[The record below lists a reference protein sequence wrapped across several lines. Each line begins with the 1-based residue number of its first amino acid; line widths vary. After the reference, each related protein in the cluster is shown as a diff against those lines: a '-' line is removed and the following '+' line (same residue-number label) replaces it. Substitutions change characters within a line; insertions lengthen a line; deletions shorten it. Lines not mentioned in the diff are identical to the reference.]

1 MHILAA
7 RRRIDV
13 LLEVENIVVKYGEI
27 SALRNVSLQVREGAV
42 TTLIGANG
50 AGKTTLLKAI
60 SCMHA
65 PSSGIIRFQG
75 NDITK
80 KHAEDVVKLGISQ
93 CPEGRKVFP
102 RQSIEENLRAGAFV
116 RKDKKGI
123 EEDIEKYFNQ
133 FPRLRERRN
142 QKAGSLSGGEQ
153 QMLAICRA
161 LMSRPKL
168 LLLDEPSMGLAP
180 LVVAEVFEIIKDLK
194 NQGMTI
200 LLVEQNAKQALK
212 IADYGYILEV
222 GKIVMADDATSL
234 LKSESVKKAYL
245 GG

>member
-1 MHILAA
+1 M
-7 RRRIDV
+7 

-27 SALRNVSLQVREGAV
+27 SALKEVSLEVREGAV

-60 SCMHA
+60 SCVH
-65 PSSGIIRFQG
+65 PPVSGIIKFQG
-75 NDITK
+75 EEITK
-80 KHAEDVVKLGISQ
+80 KRTEEVVRLGISQ

-102 RQSIEENLRAGAFV
+102 RQTIEENLRAGAFV
-116 RKDKKGI
+116 RNDRKGI
-123 EEDIEKYFNQ
+123 NDDIEKYFNR

-180 LVVAEVFEIIKDLK
+180 LVVKEVFEIIKELK
-194 NQGMTI
+194 EEGMTI

-222 GKIVMADDATSL
+222 GSIVMADEAATL
-234 LKSESVKKAYL
+234 LNSETVKKAYL

>member
-1 MHILAA
+1 M
-7 RRRIDV
+7 

-102 RQSIEENLRAGAFV
+102 RAV
-116 RKDKKGI
+116 D
-123 EEDIEKYFNQ
+123 
-133 FPRLRERRN
+133 
-142 QKAGSLSGGEQ
+142 
-153 QMLAICRA
+153 
-161 LMSRPKL
+161 
-168 LLLDEPSMGLAP
+168 
-180 LVVAEVFEIIKDLK
+180 
-194 NQGMTI
+194 
-200 LLVEQNAKQALK
+200 
-212 IADYGYILEV
+212 
-222 GKIVMADDATSL
+222 
-234 LKSESVKKAYL
+234 
-245 GG
+245 

>member
-1 MHILAA
+1 M
-7 RRRIDV
+7 
-13 LLEVENIVVKYGEI
+13 LLEVENMVVKYGEI
-27 SALRNVSLQVREGAV
+27 AALKNVSMQVKEGAV

-50 AGKTTLLKAI
+50 AGKTTMLKAI
-60 SCMHA
+60 SCVHA
-65 PSSGIIRFQG
+65 PASGTIRFQG
-75 NDITK
+75 ENITK
-80 KHAEDVVKLGISQ
+80 KRTEEVVKLGISQ
-93 CPEGRKVFP
+93 CPEGRKIFP
-102 RQSIEENLRAGAFV
+102 RQTIEENLRAGAFV
-116 RKDKKGI
+116 RKDSKGI
-123 EEDIEKYFNQ
+123 QEDIEKYFRQ

-180 LVVAEVFEIIKDLK
+180 LVVAEVFEIIKELK
-194 NQGMTI
+194 QEGMTI

-222 GKIVMADDATSL
+222 GKIVMADEAQTL
-234 LKSESVKKAYL
+234 LKSETVKKAYL

>member
-1 MHILAA
+1 
-7 RRRIDV
+7 
-13 LLEVENIVVKYGEI
+13 
-27 SALRNVSLQVREGAV
+27 
-42 TTLIGANG
+42 
-50 AGKTTLLKAI
+50 
-60 SCMHA
+60 
-65 PSSGIIRFQG
+65 
-75 NDITK
+75 
-80 KHAEDVVKLGISQ
+80 
-93 CPEGRKVFP
+93 
-102 RQSIEENLRAGAFV
+102 
-116 RKDKKGI
+116 
-123 EEDIEKYFNQ
+123 
-133 FPRLRERRN
+133 
-142 QKAGSLSGGEQ
+142 
-153 QMLAICRA
+153 MLAICRA